1 MLDRGS
7 DADSVTGKLVGAG
20 AGSPP
25 GVHNVVTLTTGKP
38 LPWPDPDLTDGTVCL
53 RRWGAADLP
62 ALRAAAADPEIRRF
76 RYSLPATDGEA
87 PRWLADVEA
96 DRKSGRRLELAI
108 AVDQDH
114 DAIGS
119 VSLTDVE
126 RGQAMIRYWLLRE
139 ARGRGTAA
147 GAVRLLARWAIDALQ
162 IAHIVLL
169 IEPGNRSSWRLAER
183 CGFVREA
190 RLRSYFESSDGE
202 RRDLLVYGLLP
213 GELR

>member
-7 DADSVTGKLVGAG
+7 DADSVTGELVGAG

-25 GVHNVVTLTTGKP
+25 GVHNVVALKTAKP
-38 LPWPDPDLTDGTVCL
+38 PSWPDPDLTDGTVCL

-76 RYSLPATDGEA
+76 RYSLPASDEEA
-87 PRWLADVEA
+87 QRWLADVEA
-96 DRKSGRRLELAI
+96 AREAGRRLELAI
-108 AVDQDH
+108 AVDQNN

-119 VSLTDVE
+119 ISLTDIE
-126 RGQAMIRYWLLRE
+126 HGQAMIRYWLLPE

-147 GAVRLLARWAIDALQ
+147 GAVRLLAGWAVEVLQ

-169 IEPGNRSSWRLAER
+169 IEPENRSSWRLAER

-213 GELR
+213 SELR